1 METKVIS
8 QDKEIVNEEKYFSV
22 QWWMKDLNLTGNELM
37 IYALIN
43 GFSRNGKSRF
53 SGSASYLASWI
64 NISRQSVYKI
74 LSKLVSK
81 NLIKKTVVFRKN
93 QKYCEYE
100 VVEKEELKEKIVEE
114 AEEVSKN
121 ITRQESLHDSQES
134 LHDSQETLQ
143 GSQESLQG
151 LSENLTPP
159 IKKVDTPCQESCHN
173 IIDNN
178 IDYNIENNI
187 NKINIHTQGEKL
199 QENLSQEKKS
209 NSVLIQQILKKYK
222 SLNLPDFEFPP
233 DSYKIMN
240 AYSRIGVVNL
250 FKALEIMSKSSF
262 VNASMSIDSIFK
274 LDNLKKALNGTFK
287 EIIIEKPRKKKPE
300 REKIIYAKDETE
312 DLVRELG
319 L

>member
-1 METKVIS
+1 M
-8 QDKEIVNEEKYFSV
+8 
-22 QWWMKDLNLTGNELM
+22 
-37 IYALIN
+37 
-43 GFSRNGKSRF
+43 
-53 SGSASYLASWI
+53 
-64 NISRQSVYKI
+64 
-74 LSKLVSK
+74 
-81 NLIKKTVVFRKN
+81 
-93 QKYCEYE
+93 
-100 VVEKEELKEKIVEE
+100 
-114 AEEVSKN
+114 SKN
-121 ITRQESLHDSQES
+121 ITRQESLHD
-134 LHDSQETLQ
+134 
-143 GSQESLQG
+143 SQESLQG

-178 IDYNIENNI
+178 IDYNIEKNI

-233 DSYKIMN
+233 DNYKIMN